1 MATQSLGFFYYNIII
16 AFQLDLNYSFIANNI
31 PRLHRLCSK
40 DMHDYLPMQM
50 YKNVN
55 DCFGGLLSAF
65 GKLKYVNVE
74 FRVFFPLIFDKS
86 ALDSQLPKKTK
97 QKIVIWQRALFASP
111 YHLSQDMPRC
121 QRASKAEMES
131 IITT

>member
-31 PRLHRLCSK
+31 PRLHSLCSK

-74 FRVFFPLIFDKS
+74 FRVFFPLIFDKL
-86 ALDSQLPKKTK
+86 ALDSQLPKKQNK
-97 QKIVIWQRALFASP
+97 KW
-111 YHLSQDMPRC
+111 
-121 QRASKAEMES
+121 
-131 IITT
+131 

>member
-1 MATQSLGFFYYNIII
+1 
-16 AFQLDLNYSFIANNI
+16 
-31 PRLHRLCSK
+31 
-40 DMHDYLPMQM
+40 MQM

-86 ALDSQLPKKTK
+86 ALDSQLPKNKTK
-97 QKIVIWQRALFASP
+97 NSDTAMHAISLFFVA
-111 YHLSQDMPRC
+111 
-121 QRASKAEMES
+121 
-131 IITT
+131 I

>member
-1 MATQSLGFFYYNIII
+1 
-16 AFQLDLNYSFIANNI
+16 
-31 PRLHRLCSK
+31 
-40 DMHDYLPMQM
+40 MQM

-86 ALDSQLPKKTK
+86 ALDSQLPKKQNK
-97 QKIVIWQRALFASP
+97 KW
-111 YHLSQDMPRC
+111 
-121 QRASKAEMES
+121 
-131 IITT
+131 